1 MLENSL
7 WKWFRVRF
15 SCSQIQKKGS
25 EPGVLSGVQSP
36 PANQARSV
44 TGHCPEKG
52 DILYV
57 LICLCLGQDHQ
68 LY

>member
-44 TGHCPEKG
+44 TGHCPGKETK
-52 DILYV
+52 YV
-57 LICLCLGQDHQ
+57 FFCLCLGQDHQ